1 MKRSNQNDFTL
12 DVYKFYNLHLILTDK
27 EVRNPENKDFIKDLK
42 ELSTQ
47 EKRCFIVFD
56 KKDVTLKI
64 DIDEVEEKM
73 SEQEFDSKIDM
84 KINDEVKPKD
94 IIKMLN
100 QFPKHL
106 ELRLEADN
114 TDQMIKLMKCDILI
128 GKLKE
133 KRTIFVYKG
142 IEIEPRIIKS
152 KMDGKDL
159 RNEVKE
165 IKAKKVRLNMDCDK

>member
-1 MKRSNQNDFTL
+1 MSNQNYFEF
-12 DVYKFYNLHLILTDK
+12 DVNKLNIFHFILADK
-27 EVRNPENKDFIKDLK
+27 EVKNPENKDFIEDLK
-42 ELSTQ
+42 KLLTQ
-47 EKRCFIVFD
+47 EKKYFIVFD
-56 KKDVTLKI
+56 KKDITLKI
-64 DIDEVEEKM
+64 DIDQVEEKM
-73 SEQEFDSKIDM
+73 SEQEFDSKIDV

-133 KRTIFVYKG
+133 KGTKFVYKG

-165 IKAKKVRLNMDCDK
+165 IKAKRFRLNMDCDK

>member
-1 MKRSNQNDFTL
+1 M
-12 DVYKFYNLHLILTDK
+12 ILADK
-27 EVRNPENKDFIKDLK
+27 EVRNPENKDFIEDLK

-47 EKRCFIVFD
+47 ERRCFIVFD
-56 KKDVTLKI
+56 KKDITLKI
-64 DIDEVEEKM
+64 DFDEVGEKM
-73 SEQEFDSKIDM
+73 SEQEFDSKIDV

-94 IIKMLN
+94 IVKMLN
-100 QFPKHL
+100 QFPNHL
-106 ELRLEADN
+106 ELRLKADN
-114 TDQMIKLMKCDILI
+114 TDQMIKLMKCEILI
-128 GKLKE
+128 EKLKE

-165 IKAKKVRLNMDCDK
+165 IKAKRVRLNMDCDK